1 MKKVLLISLPI
12 LVIILAATGY
22 FYGAPAL
29 QTNGYKTVARTNQLA
44 LASSTNKAIGAA
56 SQNAF
61 LAQGISIPETKNAL
75 KISKDAIA
83 DLETKIHSN
92 EKSLTNL
99 SEMPLVASVNPN
111 YKATLELKSLEIQY
125 IQASKDYLA
134 EFKAVTA
141 YNEKSASILELAED
155 FDKIGEKFETAES
168 EADVMAIIDQYISKL
183 NQVNKIATAMKPA
196 ESVKEMH
203 QLNLQSLQQLTQLMK
218 DLKAAL
224 QALDLEKLMTL
235 SESADK
241 INTDFE
247 KQSKKLAIKLVEESK
262 LAKLGNK
269 LNDLGKKI
277 DTKTAEL

>member
-1 MKKVLLISLPI
+1 LKKALLISTPI
-12 LVIILAATGY
+12 IIIILAVAGY
-22 FYGAPAL
+22 FYGAPTL

-44 LASSTNKAIGAA
+44 LASSTNKAISAA

-61 LAQGISIPETKNAL
+61 LVQGISIPEAKNAL

-83 DLETKIHSN
+83 DLETKIRSN
-92 EKSLTNL
+92 EKGLTDL
-99 SEMPLVASVNPN
+99 SEMPLVASVNQN
-111 YKATLELKSLEIQY
+111 YKATLELKSLEGQY
-125 IQASKDYLA
+125 IQTSKDYLT

-168 EADVMAIIDQYISKL
+168 EADVMAIIDQYINKL
-183 NQVNKIATAMKPA
+183 NQVNKIAMGIKPA

-203 QLNLQSLQQLTQLMK
+203 QLSLKGIQQLTQLMK
-218 DLKAAL
+218 DLKSAL

-241 INTDFE
+241 INEDLE

-262 LAKLGNK
+262 LAKLGDK
-269 LNDLGKKI
+269 LNALNKQI
-277 DTKTAEL
+277 DAKTATL

>member
-1 MKKVLLISLPI
+1 MKKALLISTPIIIII
-12 LVIILAATGY
+12 LVAAGY
-22 FYGAPAL
+22 FYGAPTL

-44 LASSTNKAIGAA
+44 LASSTNKAISGA

-61 LAQGISIPETKNAL
+61 LVQGISIPEAKNAL

-83 DLETKIHSN
+83 DLETKIRSN
-92 EKSLTNL
+92 EKGLTDL
-99 SEMPLVASVNPN
+99 SEMPLVASVNQN
-111 YKATLELKSLEIQY
+111 YKATLELKSLEGQY
-125 IQASKDYLA
+125 VQTSKDYLA

-168 EADVMAIIDQYISKL
+168 EADVMAIIDQYINKL
-183 NQVNKIATAMKPA
+183 NQVNKIAMGIKPA

-203 QLNLQSLQQLTQLMK
+203 QLSLKGIQQLTQLMK
-218 DLKAAL
+218 DLKSAL

-241 INTDFE
+241 INEDLE

-262 LAKLGNK
+262 LAKLGDK
-269 LNDLGKKI
+269 LNALNKQI
-277 DTKTAEL
+277 DAKTATL

>member
-1 MKKVLLISLPI
+1 LKKALLISTPIIIII
-12 LVIILAATGY
+12 LVAAGY
-22 FYGAPAL
+22 FYGAPTL

-44 LASSTNKAIGAA
+44 LASSTNKAISGA

-61 LAQGISIPETKNAL
+61 LVQGISIPEAKNAL

-83 DLETKIHSN
+83 DLETKIRSN
-92 EKSLTNL
+92 EKGLTDL
-99 SEMPLVASVNPN
+99 SEMPLVASVNQN
-111 YKATLELKSLEIQY
+111 YKATLELKSLEGQY
-125 IQASKDYLA
+125 VQTSKDYLA

-168 EADVMAIIDQYISKL
+168 EADVMAIIDQYINKL
-183 NQVNKIATAMKPA
+183 NQVNKIAMGIKPA

-203 QLNLQSLQQLTQLMK
+203 QLSLKGIQQLTQLMK
-218 DLKAAL
+218 DLKSAL

-241 INTDFE
+241 INEDLE

-262 LAKLGNK
+262 LAKLGDK
-269 LNDLGKKI
+269 LNALNKQI
-277 DTKTAEL
+277 DAKTATL